1 MSLFDL
7 AMLPVV
13 LLLVMV
19 YRKDN
24 KKEPMGLLVGLFFLG
39 VLSCLLTLFI
49 SGILMQFVPFM
60 QESENP
66 SSLYIL
72 LDCFFG
78 IALIEEFSKW
88 IMVYLKGYNHQEFDE
103 LYDGIIYA
111 IFVSLGFAAFE
122 NLGYSV
128 IGGYATAFVRGF
140 TSIPGHA
147 SFGLFMGY
155 YLSMAKVCNYEKKKD
170 KEKKYLLLSLVV
182 PMMLH
187 GTYDYCVMSGNSI
200 LYGLFFVFVIVL
212 FIVAFKRLKYVAT
225 NNKVFLIRNNFCPRC
240 GHRLTENK
248 KCLNC
253 QNTVNI
259 VNQQVNTQPT
269 NTNQQLINQAPV
281 GQVNTN
287 QGQDNRGI
295 NQ

>member
-88 IMVYLKGYNHQEFDE
+88 IMV
-103 LYDGIIYA
+103 
-111 IFVSLGFAAFE
+111 SLGFAAFE

-182 PMMLH
+182 PMILH

-200 LYGLFFVFVIVL
+200 LYGLFFVFIIVL